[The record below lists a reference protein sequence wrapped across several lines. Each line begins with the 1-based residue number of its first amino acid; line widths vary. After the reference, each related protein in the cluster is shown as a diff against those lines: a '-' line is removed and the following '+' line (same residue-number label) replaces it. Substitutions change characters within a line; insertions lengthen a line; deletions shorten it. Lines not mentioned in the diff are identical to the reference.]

1 MLNPPFFPKYSR
13 SSRSPC
19 VTKGGT
25 IYYPIWLAY
34 ATGVLEKAGHE
45 VKLVDA
51 PAVPLSREQVLGIV
65 KDFKPDMAV
74 LDTSTASIKNDVEVL
89 EEIKKA
95 HDCFGVLVGTHVS
108 ALPKET
114 LRMSKAVDAVCVQE
128 YDYTLRELAE
138 ELGKKKP
145 ALGKVKGIAFRKG
158 GKAVL
163 NDLREKILDLDE
175 LPFVSSVYKK
185 HLNYR
190 DYFYSANLYPEIA
203 IVAGRGCP
211 YKCKFCNWVQNL
223 NTGPYRKR
231 GIANVIGELKFIEKS
246 FPDAKEV
253 FFEDDTFTADRG
265 RVDEFCRAKIMEGI
279 KVKWSCNARAD
290 VPLETLK
297 LMKKAGCRLL
307 CVGFESGSQQVL
319 NNVSKGTVV
328 PAMEQ
333 FVRDANK
340 AGILVHGCFMVGN
353 QGDNAETIMATIRLA
368 KRLNPDSAQFFPIM
382 VYPGTA
388 SYDFFREKGW
398 LVSGDFSDWVDE
410 NGWHN
415 CMVSMPG
422 LSNKEIVEWCDR
434 ARKEFYFR
442 PGYIAGKALQVVA
455 QPSEFPRLWKG
466 GKAFIKYV
474 AKSKKG
480 KLQKAV
486 GDERK

>member
-13 SSRSPC
+13 SSRSPA

-25 IYYPIWLAY
+25 IYYPIWLSY
-34 ATGVLEKAGHE
+34 ATGVLEKEGHE
-45 VKLVDA
+45 VRLVDA
-51 PAVPLSREQVLGIV
+51 PAVPLSRAQVLGIV

-95 HDCFGVLVGTHVS
+95 HNCFGVLVGTHVG
-108 ALPKET
+108 ALPLET
-114 LRMSKAVDAVCVQE
+114 LKMSKAIDAVCMQE
-128 YDYTLRELAE
+128 YDYTLRELAK
-138 ELGKKKP
+138 ELAKKKP
-145 ALGKVKGIAFRKG
+145 GIGKVKGIAFRKG
-158 GKAVL
+158 SRVVKNA
-163 NDLREKILDLDE
+163 LREKIQDLDA

-190 DYFYSANLYPEIA
+190 DYFYSANLYPEVA

-231 GIANVIGELKFIEKS
+231 SIANVIEELKFIREN

-253 FFEDDTFTADRG
+253 FFEDDTFTADHR
-265 RVDEFCRAKIMEGI
+265 RVEEFCRAKIEAGI

-297 LMKKAGCRLL
+297 LMKRAGCRLL

-333 FVRDANK
+333 FMRDAKK

-353 QGDNAETIMATIRLA
+353 QGDNEVTIRATIELA

-398 LVSGDFSDWVDE
+398 LVSDDFSDWVDE

-422 LSNKEIVEWCDR
+422 LSNRQMVEWCDR
-434 ARKEFYFR
+434 ARREFYLR
-442 PGYIAGKALQVVA
+442 PGYVAGKAVQVA
-455 QPSEFPRLWKG
+455 LHPGEARR
-466 GKAFIKYV
+466 V
-474 AKSKKG
+474 AKSAIVFFGYLG
-480 KLQKAV
+480 KS
-486 GDERK
+486 GRK